1 MIEVS
6 RDARSLAQSCDMIDL
21 HLDSFIWKRIFG
33 YDVRKKHGL
42 GLLQGVFGR
51 QVDLPR
57 LQEAGINGAI
67 WSITTNP
74 WRSSARKP
82 EILLKNLRS
91 IVSTL
96 ERAPHEATLV
106 RSYADYVRARLDQKH
121 AVFVGVQ
128 GGDVVSYAMPVL
140 GELASHLI
148 KVTLVHL
155 SRSHLGDTSSPIG
168 GDHGL
173 TNAGHEL
180 VEWLNEKRIFVDL
193 AHINRT
199 GFFDVLRVHDSSVP
213 AIVSHTGVSG
223 VYPHWR
229 NLDDEQIRAIANTGG
244 VIGVMYQSTFLGP
257 KVWVDS
263 CELVLDHLEHVI
275 RIGGE
280 GCAALGSDWDG
291 MIIPPKELRDC
302 RGITRLIERMLRRGW
317 SEARISAVLG
327 RNYLRALKALR
338 DR

>member
-6 RDARSLAQSCDMIDL
+6 REARSLAVSSDVIDL
-21 HLDSFIWKRIFG
+21 HVDSFIWKRIFG
-33 YDVRKKHGL
+33 YDLRKKHGL
-42 GLLQGVFGR
+42 GPTRGVFCG

-57 LQEAGINGAI
+57 IQDAGIKGAI

-74 WRSSARKP
+74 LRSSARKP
-82 EILLKNLRS
+82 EVLLQNLRS
-91 IVSTL
+91 LVSIL
-96 ERAPHEATLV
+96 ETDPREAILV
-106 RSYADYVRARLDQKH
+106 RSHSDYVTARLNQKH

-140 GELASHLI
+140 GDLASHLI

-155 SRSHLGDTSSPIG
+155 SRSSIGDTSSPLG
-168 GDHGL
+168 GERGL

-199 GFFDVLRVHDSSVP
+199 GFFDALRVHDSSIP

-229 NLDDEQIRAIANTGG
+229 NLNDEQVRAVAGTGG
-244 VIGVMYQSTFLGP
+244 VVGIMYQTTFLGP
-257 KVWVDS
+257 KVWIDS
-263 CELVLDHLEHVI
+263 CDVVLDHLEHVI

-291 MIIPPKELRDC
+291 MIIPPRELRDC
-302 RGITRLIERMLRRGW
+302 RGITLLIERMLRRGW
-317 SEARISAVLG
+317 SLDRIYRVLG
-327 RNYLRALKALR
+327 GNYLRALKSLR
-338 DR
+338 SG